1 MTDDHTELGHS
12 IRFRRRDAGM
22 SQQRLADAVGVSQPY
37 ISMWERGQQLPS
49 PAHQKALNDV
59 LGVPESDESA
69 LDSVVSEFGVWLAEE
84 RSKRRWS
91 VPQLAK
97 ITGLSSVALYMIE
110 SGRTA
115 NPRAETR
122 QRISIALGAAVPA
135 EVVELTEEQTE
146 IPGLGSLVDFDPHDD
161 SDRPT
166 ESGVYVFYDVSD
178 HPLYVGRSDNIRRRV
193 REHQD
198 KFWFKAPIVQSA
210 SYVRVD
216 DDQLRTQ
223 VEQVLIRF
231 LKSNAVLNK
240 QHVDR

>member
-1 MTDDHTELGHS
+1 
-12 IRFRRRDAGM
+12 M
-22 SQQRLADAVGVSQPY
+22 SQQQLANAVGVTQPY
-37 ISMWERGQQLPS
+37 VSMWERDQQYPSDTHLGRLNEVLGEQTAEEPS
-49 PAHQKALNDV
+49 P
-59 LGVPESDESA
+59 ESGA
-69 LDSVVSEFGVWLAEE
+69 SEFGVWVAEE
-84 RSKRRWS
+84 RTKQGMS
-91 VPQLAK
+91 VPQLANAST
-97 ITGLSSVALYMIE
+97 ISAVALYMIE

-122 QRISIALGAAVPA
+122 QKISNALDASIPD
-135 EVVELTEEQTE
+135 EVVELTEEQSH

-161 SDRPT
+161 EDRPT
-166 ESGVYVFYDVSD
+166 EPGVYVFYDVSD

-198 KFWFKAPIVQSA
+198 KFWFKAPIVQSG

-216 DDQLRTQ
+216 DDQLRAQ